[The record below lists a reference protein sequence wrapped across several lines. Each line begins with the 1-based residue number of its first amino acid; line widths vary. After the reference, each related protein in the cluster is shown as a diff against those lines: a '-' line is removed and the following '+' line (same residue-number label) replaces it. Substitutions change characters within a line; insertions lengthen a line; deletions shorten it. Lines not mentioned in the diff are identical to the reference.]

1 MSATV
6 DLARELIQRKSITPA
21 DEGCQTIIGERLR
34 AVGFHIETL
43 QFGEVLNTWATW
55 GDKGPLLAFAG
66 HTDVVP
72 AGDST
77 HWEENPFAAVI
88 KNGFLFGRGA
98 ADMKGSLAAM
108 VVALEEC
115 LSGNCSDYRNV
126 RLGLLLTSDEEGPA
140 KDGTQKVINLLQDR
154 GEKIDYCIVGEPSSS
169 KELGDVIKIG
179 RRGSLNG
186 KLTVLGVQGHVA
198 YPHLA
203 DNPIHSAVSALTNL
217 IAVKWDTG
225 NESFPPTS
233 LQISNISAGTGV
245 TNVIPGSL
253 IADFNFRF
261 STETSSAEIKTTVEK
276 VLIENNLKFELFW
289 DESGAPFLTPNS
301 WLRKTVETSIR
312 EETGLTTIQS
322 TAGGTSDGRFIAPTG
337 TEVVELGPSNA
348 TIHKVNERVRTKDLE
363 ILKNVYIR
371 IISCLRDAT
380 G

>member
-1 MSATV
+1 
-6 DLARELIQRKSITPA
+6 
-21 DEGCQTIIGERLR
+21 
-34 AVGFHIETL
+34 
-43 QFGEVLNTWATW
+43 
-55 GDKGPLLAFAG
+55 
-66 HTDVVP
+66 
-72 AGDST
+72 
-77 HWEENPFAAVI
+77 
-88 KNGFLFGRGA
+88 
-98 ADMKGSLAAM
+98 
-108 VVALEEC
+108 

>member
-6 DLARELIQRKSITPA
+6 DLARELIQRKSITPV

-34 AVGFHIETL
+34 AIGFHIETL

-72 AGDST
+72 SGDST

-203 DNPIHSAVSALTNL
+203 DNPIQSAVSALTKL

-348 TIHKVNERVRTKDLE
+348 TIHKVNERVRIKDLE

>member
-1 MSATV
+1 MSATL
-6 DLARELIQRKSITPA
+6 DLARELIQRKSITPV
-21 DEGCQTIIGERLR
+21 DEGCQKIIGERLR
-34 AVGFHIETL
+34 AIGFSVETL

-55 GDKGPLLAFAG
+55 GNHGPLLAFAG

-77 HWEENPFAAVI
+77 QWEENPFAATV

-115 LSGNCSDYRNV
+115 LSGDCSDYRNV

-140 KDGTQKVINLLQDR
+140 EDGTQKVINLLQDR

-203 DNPIHSAVSALTNL
+203 DNPIHSAVSALTKL
-217 IAVKWDTG
+217 TAVKWDAG
-225 NESFPPTS
+225 NENFPPTS

-253 IADFNFRF
+253 
-261 STETSSAEIKTTVEK
+261 E
-276 VLIENNLKFELFW
+276 
-289 DESGAPFLTPNS
+289 G
-301 WLRKTVETSIR
+301 
-312 EETGLTTIQS
+312 
-322 TAGGTSDGRFIAPTG
+322 
-337 TEVVELGPSNA
+337 
-348 TIHKVNERVRTKDLE
+348 
-363 ILKNVYIR
+363 
-371 IISCLRDAT
+371 
-380 G
+380 